1 MLHKIN
7 LIRSYYCTDR
17 TSNSLGVTE
26 SKHKKGKVCSVKFFI
41 LKKQKNNATTI
52 PTKWIFTVLKQ
63 LEITYFT
70 FWENM
75 YSLFSWAQ
83 PDLAKQHT
91 PLWSVTLGLRKMI
104 KVVKKKKKEHT
115 ALFLFHH
122 SQDVS
127 KSRENHQQ
135 YKIILFFNN
144 WSSKSHYG

>member
-1 MLHKIN
+1 MH
-7 LIRSYYCTDR
+7 R
-17 TSNSLGVTE
+17 TGTRNSLDVTE
-26 SKHKKGKVCSVKFFI
+26 SKDKKGKVLSVKFFI
-41 LKKQKNNATTI
+41 LKKQKNNAIAI

-104 KVVKKKKKEHT
+104 KVVKKKKRTKEHT
-115 ALFLFHH
+115 AFFLFHCSH
-122 SQDVS
+122 DVS

-135 YKIILFFNN
+135 YRIILR
-144 WSSKSHYG
+144 